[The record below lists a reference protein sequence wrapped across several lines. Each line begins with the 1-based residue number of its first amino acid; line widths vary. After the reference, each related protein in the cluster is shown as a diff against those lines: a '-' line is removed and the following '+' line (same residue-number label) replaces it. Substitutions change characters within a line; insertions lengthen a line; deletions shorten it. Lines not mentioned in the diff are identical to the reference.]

1 MGIELTEELR
11 SKARKAL
18 EDALSMAMSGQSP
31 HSPIWSEWVEY
42 TRTVRSLSSRT
53 YTAFLGTALLARVT
67 LGDVD
72 LLSLKADVGSSAYSA
87 RSLCHVVLVPFVTE
101 KGISIRSTGRE
112 PLNNQPF
119 FRYDRVDFSMRVKNR
134 DHLRTLISIV
144 EKAQSLT
151 KDEARIA
158 LAAFLRV
165 SIDSKPSFARSPLLG
180 RSGGIASVSS
190 LLETIETFLREDP
203 EGGKRGQA
211 FVAAALDMAYPV
223 VETSRVNDPSRH
235 YPGDAQAFLV
245 KGSKK
250 PDLLVEVRQKPVSQ
264 SDVLL
269 FAARVANSGVRRAY
283 VLDLAATRPGMSFS
297 SAALKEHGVILLEVQ
312 GFSLFFLVVLQ
323 QATTSLAQALE
334 RFVGSSSRRLEELE
348 VEESTLYLWQ
358 EALQS
363 LLQSPGRDDLEV
375 T

>member
-1 MGIELTEELR
+1 
-11 SKARKAL
+11 
-18 EDALSMAMSGQSP
+18 
-31 HSPIWSEWVEY
+31 
-42 TRTVRSLSSRT
+42 
-53 YTAFLGTALLARVT
+53 
-67 LGDVD
+67 
-72 LLSLKADVGSSAYSA
+72 
-87 RSLCHVVLVPFVTE
+87 
-101 KGISIRSTGRE
+101 
-112 PLNNQPF
+112 
-119 FRYDRVDFSMRVKNR
+119 
-134 DHLRTLISIV
+134 
-144 EKAQSLT
+144 
-151 KDEARIA
+151 
-158 LAAFLRV
+158 
-165 SIDSKPSFARSPLLG
+165 
-180 RSGGIASVSS
+180 
-190 LLETIETFLREDP
+190 
-203 EGGKRGQA
+203 
-211 FVAAALDMAYPV
+211 MAYPV